1 MNNFHCFPVLKLLEK
16 NPLQKNICRKFSF
29 RKTAGIFQSAGSWQY
44 INTFLNMQFDIHN
57 LPSSGLLWPVL
68 ISKAV
73 VCGEL
78 MCLLRLRLGNS
89 LKFKNFSTAWFKC
102 NWDWTVFHIHHQ
114 KKSIQ
119 NLHRR
124 MINMR
129 YIGLHQPVCSLGR
142 TTRPNEW
149 KLMYVCR
156 AKIAHNYTITLWWR
170 RYAAF
175 YTNNI

>member
-16 NPLQKNICRKFSF
+16 NPLQKNICRKLSF
-29 RKTAGIFQSAGSWQY
+29 RKTAGIFQSASSWQC

-78 MCLLRLRLGNS
+78 MCLSRLRLGNS
-89 LKFKNFSTAWFKC
+89 LEFRVSRPPDLNVTEIKLF
-102 NWDWTVFHIHHQ
+102 FHIHHQ

-119 NLHRR
+119 NLYKR
-124 MINMR
+124 MNNMR
-129 YIGLHQPVCSLGR
+129 YAGLHQPVCSLGR
-142 TTRPNEW
+142 TARPNEW
-149 KLMYVCR
+149 KWMYVLQSQ
-156 AKIAHNYTITLWWR
+156 NSP
-170 RYAAF
+170 
-175 YTNNI
+175 